1 MPSDD
6 IVVRVENLG
15 KRYLLPQKH
24 VEDYSRAP
32 TLGRRLKEFFP
43 SLLGAEERDF
53 FWALRDV
60 SFEVKRGEVL
70 GIVGENGSGKSTLL
84 KILSGVTPPTEGS
97 AQLRGRVGS
106 LLEVGT
112 GFHPDLTGRENIY
125 FNGSLLGLRT
135 TEVHSKIGQII
146 DFSGIGEFIDVPV
159 KRYSSGMY
167 VRLAYSV
174 AALLESEIM
183 ILDEVLAV
191 GDAGFR
197 SKSEQNIRNNAL
209 SGRTVLLV
217 SHNPKAIATI
227 CDRAIILYK
236 GRLVFAGDAKDV
248 MAEYLSNAYK
258 EERAETAE
266 NGAITATR
274 AVHMATPRTPQ
285 AYANI
290 ANTQRAEQSLV
301 PPPWLVL
308 KWISVHGLNGE
319 QRAEFSTGEGV
330 RIRIGFEGLVDP
342 ASTYFC
348 ILINNSAQERMTTIY
363 STDNGSI
370 STKSSGVV
378 ECTIPELMLGVGL
391 YNLGIDC
398 GTYDVE
404 LSAYVCRE
412 SVPFATFIRVKDNGS
427 LQGVVRTEFQGVVH
441 RTEWSTLEPAA
452 DNLLKSAIRGVKAG
466 ERVA

>member
-1 MPSDD
+1 
-6 IVVRVENLG
+6 
-15 KRYLLPQKH
+15 
-24 VEDYSRAP
+24 
-32 TLGRRLKEFFP
+32 
-43 SLLGAEERDF
+43 
-53 FWALRDV
+53 
-60 SFEVKRGEVL
+60 
-70 GIVGENGSGKSTLL
+70 
-84 KILSGVTPPTEGS
+84 
-97 AQLRGRVGS
+97 
-106 LLEVGT
+106 
-112 GFHPDLTGRENIY
+112 
-125 FNGSLLGLRT
+125 
-135 TEVHSKIGQII
+135 
-146 DFSGIGEFIDVPV
+146 
-159 KRYSSGMY
+159 
-167 VRLAYSV
+167 
-174 AALLESEIM
+174 
-183 ILDEVLAV
+183 
-191 GDAGFR
+191 
-197 SKSEQNIRNNAL
+197 
-209 SGRTVLLV
+209 
-217 SHNPKAIATI
+217 
-227 CDRAIILYK
+227 
-236 GRLVFAGDAKDV
+236 

-452 DNLLKSAIRGVKAG
+452 DNLFEIGNQRGQSRRESCLTMLQHLRGRAGIGKLGSLAAHWSARPIANIDFHRAPWRQEDENYHLQFGGTAGARLADFLRSHLVLERTSSVKFSWAADAARYGLVSLHCRGSIRGERRWWCRPIAVRPSFLPSSRAG
-466 ERVA
+466 SPPCSLIPGRSLFPHRINMQALWATMFLPYSLSISVERGFPIRRGRGSLGFVAPAAYSPSRTIAIICGRWAANLALTWRCTPSDLEKSFPRPQEGH